1 MEYWRKIRCQ
11 AGVMVL
17 SILAGCIA
25 ADEQLKYVGDADLE
39 HYRDTAVQIDYPHVC
54 TPTCEES
61 AISYTEPRTVS
72 GRRRDEIWD
81 VTLAECLHLALS
93 NNRVIRTASSLEP
106 FAGFVPRNLNQ
117 FASVYDPA
125 IQESGVLFGGRGIE
139 AALSDFDAQFSTSM
153 LWGRNELLQN
163 NPFVGGVLGGTL
175 VQDSG
180 VFNSELSKTFGYGGS
195 FTVSHDWIYS
205 SSNAG
210 AQLFP
215 SNYTGNLTT
224 SYRQPLWAGA
234 GAEFSRIAGPLN
246 PNFGAIT
253 GVSQG
258 VVIARINNDITVAD
272 FQANVRNL
280 LKDVEDRYWDLYL
293 QYRLYDTAVSAR
305 NSALR
310 TWREAKA
317 KVDVGGTAGFDIAD
331 EPQALDQYY
340 EARAATERSLNSIYV
355 YEVGLRQL
363 IGLPVNDGRIIRP
376 ADEPVESKLVP
387 VWNASLAE
395 ALTRRVE
402 LRRQKWSIKSLE
414 LQLKAARSLTNPQ
427 LDFVS
432 SYQVNAFGDRLF
444 GENDAD
450 GVTAQGLRSAYE
462 TLTQGSQTGWNL
474 GFVFSV
480 PVGFRS
486 AHAQVRNY
494 ELRLAKA
501 REVLAVE
508 ELDVSHELAV
518 AFQNLAANFVA
529 AQSNLNRRLAAEKRV
544 DIFEKK
550 REFGEVTAD
559 PVLRAQRSLADAE
572 REYFTS
578 LVQYNKSIVE
588 LHYRKGTLLE
598 ANNVYLAEENWTPA
612 AYHDALRRAWARS
625 HAIDHPRLET
635 EPLEFV
641 SPFGASCGPGDVLSP
656 AELPTQE
663 PWQQAPSPELLPQAP
678 TPEELPQAPTPKPL
692 PQAPAAP
699 ESGEAVPQASGFS
712 PIFPPKPPTILPG
725 SFAPPASAPVTSRG
739 KSSSRGHVVIAP
751 ATFNS
756 NVEPAAPAE

>member
-1 MEYWRKIRCQ
+1 MENWRKMRCQ

-17 SILAGCIA
+17 TILAGCVA

-54 TPTCEES
+54 TPTCEAGAFSE
-61 AISYTEPRTVS
+61 EPRTIS
-72 GRRRDEIWD
+72 DRRRDEIWD

-93 NNRVIRTASSLEP
+93 NNRIIRSASSLAP
-106 FAGFVPRNLNQ
+106 FTGFVSQNPDR
-117 FASVYDPA
+117 APSVYDPA

-139 AALSDFDAQFSTSM
+139 AALSDFDTQFTTSM

-180 VFNSELSKTFGYGGS
+180 VFNSELAKTFAYGGA

-205 SSNAG
+205 ASNAG

-234 GAEFSRIAGPLN
+234 GAEFTRIAGPLN

-280 LKDVEDRYWDLYL
+280 LKDVEDRYWELYL

-340 EARAATERSLNSIYV
+340 EARAATERALNNIYV

-376 ADEPVESKLVP
+376 VDEPVESELVP
-387 VWNASLAE
+387 VWNACLVE

-402 LRRQKWSIKSLE
+402 LRRQKWNIKSLE

-508 ELDVSHELAV
+508 ELDISHELAV

-529 AQSNLNRRLAAEKRV
+529 AQSNLNRRLAAERRV

-559 PVLRAQRSLADAE
+559 PVLRAQRSLANAE
-572 REYFTS
+572 TEYFTS
-578 LVQYNKSIVE
+578 LIRYNQSIAE

-598 ANNVYLAEENWTPA
+598 SNNVFLAEENWTPA
-612 AYHDALRRAWARS
+612 AYYDALRRAWARS

-641 SPFGASCGPGDVLSP
+641 SPSSSAPCGPGIDVLSP
-656 AELPTQE
+656 AESPTRE

-678 TPEELPQAPTPKPL
+678 TPETLPQAPTAPK
-692 PQAPAAP
+692 
-699 ESGEAVPQASGFS
+699 SGEAVPQTSEFA
-712 PIFPPKPPTILPG
+712 PLFPPKPPAIMPG
-725 SFAPPASAPVTSRG
+725 TDAPPASAPVAGQGRP
-739 KSSSRGHVVIAP
+739 SSGGQVVISP
-751 ATFNS
+751 ATFDS
-756 NVEPAAPAE
+756 DVEPTALAE